1 MTKPRPQL
9 DPPRLEL
16 AAGLYD
22 MAAWQLDVFL
32 DDAAGYSISP
42 QDAASLQALV
52 DLMRWQA
59 EGYRRYAVKMRAE
72 DEMVDA
78 YFAGDVVV
86 PNTAAA
92 FEASITRPD
101 HPPFPK
107 RSEAID
113 YQLLRPVREQL
124 EEAHT
129 VLTRGSR
136 PVMAYAAK
144 QAAALYSWCHPPL
157 PV

>member
-1 MTKPRPQL
+1 MSRPQPRL
-9 DPPRLEL
+9 DPPRLDL

-32 DDAAGYSISP
+32 DDAAGYGISSP
-42 QDAASLQALV
+42 DAASLQALT

-59 EGYRRYAVKMRAE
+59 DAYRRYAVKMRAD

-78 YFAGDVVV
+78 YFAGEVVA

-92 FEASITRPD
+92 FEASITRD
-101 HPPFPK
+101 EHPLLPK
-107 RSEAID
+107 RSNGID
-113 YQLLRPVREQL
+113 YQLLRPVRDLL
-124 EEAHT
+124 EEAHA
-129 VLTRGSR
+129 VLSRGSR
-136 PVMAYAAK
+136 SAMAYAAK

-157 PV
+157 SV

>member
-1 MTKPRPQL
+1 MGKSQPQL
-9 DPPRLEL
+9 DPPRLDL
-16 AAGLYD
+16 AAGLYE

-32 DDAAGYSISP
+32 DDAAGYGISP
-42 QDAASLQALV
+42 QDAASLQALT

-59 EGYRRYAVKMRAE
+59 EGYRRYAVKMRAD

-78 YFAGDVVV
+78 YFTGDVVA
-86 PNTAAA
+86 PSTPAA
-92 FEASITRPD
+92 FEASITRPE

-107 RSEAID
+107 RSKAID
-113 YQLLRPVREQL
+113 YQMLRPVRDLL

-129 VLTRGSR
+129 VLSLGSR
-136 PVMAYAAK
+136 PAMAYAAK

-157 PV
+157 SV

>member
-1 MTKPRPQL
+1 MKRAQPQL

-16 AAGLYD
+16 AAGLYE

-52 DLMRWQA
+52 DLMRWQG
-59 EGYRRYAVKMRAE
+59 EGYRRYAVKMRAD

-78 YFAGDVVV
+78 YFAGEVVA

-92 FEASITRPD
+92 FEASITRPE
-101 HPPFPK
+101 HPPFPQ
-107 RSEAID
+107 RSKAID
-113 YQLLRPVREQL
+113 YQLLRPVRDLL

-129 VLTRGSR
+129 VLSHGSR
-136 PVMAYAAK
+136 PAMAYAAK

-157 PV
+157 SV